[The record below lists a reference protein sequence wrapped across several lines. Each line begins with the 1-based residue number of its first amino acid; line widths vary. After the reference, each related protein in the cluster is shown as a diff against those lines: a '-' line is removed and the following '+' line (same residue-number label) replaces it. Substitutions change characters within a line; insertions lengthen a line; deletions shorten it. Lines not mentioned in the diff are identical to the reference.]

1 MEWLIVLICVGV
13 IIYSLSGSAKAK
25 KSGVAKAKKKEEATV
40 LAEIIQLKEVGTSL
54 MLKRG
59 EVAYFDINSTL
70 SETRAERRSQ
80 TLFAGKRN
88 KKSTFFG
95 GSSGRSKSVQVLT
108 TIDSGSLILTNKR
121 LVFDG
126 GKTNRNTRLN
136 KIMSVDI
143 VDNWLF
149 SDQLEIST
157 EGRQKSMYFSV
168 PDTYK
173 YKELI
178 MLAWKDS

>member
-1 MEWLIVLICVGV
+1 MELLIILICVGV
-13 IIYSLSGSAKAK
+13 IIYSLFSYTK
-25 KSGVAKAKKKEEATV
+25 KSGVTKAKKKEEATV
-40 LAEIIQLKEVGTSL
+40 VAEIIQLREVGTSL

-59 EVAYFDINSTL
+59 EVAYFDISSTL

-95 GSSGRSKSVQVLT
+95 GSSGRSKSVQILT

-178 MLAWKDS
+178 MLAWYDS